1 MTVTVGT
8 GGTYKAKPTGTSKE
22 DKQFATLRFSAVVL
36 YRCAREYIVSPDDV
50 TMRSH
55 PAGAVQVVGTKSVF
69 VGMRVSV
76 MLMSVGV
83 TVEDAVSLMDGDA
96 AVNVAVGKSNE
107 IVGGIGV
114 GVA

>member
-22 DKQFATLRFSAVVL
+22 DRQFATLRFSAVVL

-50 TMRSH
+50 IMRSH
-55 PAGAVQVVGTKSVF
+55 PAGVVHEVGTKSVF

-76 MLMSVGV
+76 MPTMVGV
-83 TVEDAVSLMDGDA
+83 TVADAVSLTSCDA
-96 AVNVAVGKSNE
+96 TVYVAVGKSNE
-107 IVGGIGV
+107 MVGGIEV